1 MEKIS
6 ISDPDNI
13 NVYPLSKEIYHDETI
28 LYHGTS
34 SVWADKIEVEGLKL
48 NDPPY
53 PVAQIASLVAEFEKF
68 FPFDSYP
75 NSVWAAFN
83 VLKYYTVGQGNCF
96 VHNKIASF
104 TSGYWTAVAF
114 ASTPLGETIN
124 RLLMFKER
132 FIKFTQDEHEIGTVM
147 GDLRDKIEE
156 YHASRSLIL
165 RAIEKNEAGYDS
177 LINALVEISRP
188 YDENKEN
195 HYPVIFVLKPP
206 IESMLNWNPSR
217 LHGYPRRIEIMDE
230 ILPREDISPEVFL
243 YRIDFPN
250 GPKTELMDIE
260 WQNTEKTLPWETKTS
275 ESKDDRP
282 EFFENDSDI

>member
-1 MEKIS
+1 
-6 ISDPDNI
+6 
-13 NVYPLSKEIYHDETI
+13 
-28 LYHGTS
+28 
-34 SVWADKIEVEGLKL
+34 
-48 NDPPY
+48 
-53 PVAQIASLVAEFEKF
+53 
-68 FPFDSYP
+68 
-75 NSVWAAFN
+75 
-83 VLKYYTVGQGNCF
+83 
-96 VHNKIASF
+96 
-104 TSGYWTAVAF
+104 
-114 ASTPLGETIN
+114 
-124 RLLMFKER
+124 
-132 FIKFTQDEHEIGTVM
+132 
-147 GDLRDKIEE
+147 
-156 YHASRSLIL
+156 L